1 MVNASWESGTA
12 PRIWT
17 TTAPRFNFSG
27 PSGFTIFGFTTWIYY
42 RITNSEDFTCEK
54 RRFKEQKLDV
64 WPAQKRDM
72 LWLFATV
79 NKSTGTWYSTGESA
93 TVQHVTNFHFLG
105 YNWDDYPS
113 CLERLLR
120 LCNSDVWCNP
130 SWRLFVPEGCMS
142 MYLYNFIHAYIYIYH
157 IYIYVYTDLY
167 IDINQYKSYIYIY
180 IFNCLDK
187 LRCDLMARRPWKDF
201 CLWGNSPLE
210 RVFIWAAWCSAWWNM
225 KFDLHKIE
233 NEMIWYDW
241 NWNEMNDLH

>member
-1 MVNASWESGTA
+1 MQVGKVVQHQEFEPLQHRDLT
-12 PRIWT
+12 IQDL
-17 TTAPRFNFSG
+17 RFLDL
-27 PSGFTIFGFTTWIYY
+27 PHEYTW
-42 RITNSEDFTCEK
+42 ITNSEDFTCEK

-120 LCNSDVWCNP
+120 LCNSDVWFNP

-142 MYLYNFIHAYIYIYH
+142 MYLYNFIHVYICIYIYMYIYMY
-157 IYIYVYTDLY
+157 IYIYVYV
-167 IDINQYKSYIYIY
+167 YIYI
-180 IFNCLDK
+180 
-187 LRCDLMARRPWKDF
+187 W
-201 CLWGNSPLE
+201 
-210 RVFIWAAWCSAWWNM
+210 
-225 KFDLHKIE
+225 
-233 NEMIWYDW
+233 
-241 NWNEMNDLH
+241 